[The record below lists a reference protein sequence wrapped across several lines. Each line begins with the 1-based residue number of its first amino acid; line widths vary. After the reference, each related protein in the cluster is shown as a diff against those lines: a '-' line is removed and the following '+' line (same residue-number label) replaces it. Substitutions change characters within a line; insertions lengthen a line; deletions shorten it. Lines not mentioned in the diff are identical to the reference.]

1 MDTGTTLVFVA
12 VVGARFLLPLAI
24 PYWPLPALVACLV
37 LDGVDQTIFQLAGH
51 DPPAYQGYD
60 KAMDVY
66 YLAIAYLAML
76 RNWSSIGAF
85 RVGWFLYFY
94 RLVGV
99 VTFELTQA
107 RALLLV
113 FPNTFEYFFI
123 AYETVRARWSPVAL
137 ALSWWVSVAALI
149 WVVVKLP
156 QEWWIHIAQL
166 DVTDE
171 LAEHRWAI
179 VLLFVIVVGAVALVR
194 YAVAPRLP
202 HADWAWRLRPEPL
215 PEEIDEAHEQ
225 AAWRA
230 EHDRVLSAATLEK
243 VVLVGLLSV
252 VLGRMLPDFTGS
264 SLELFVGVSVVIVVN
279 AAITLVAARRSWTV
293 TSLAATFA
301 VRLVLNVVLV
311 LVADELLPGGEG
323 RIDGYDTLFF
333 LTLIS
338 LVTTL
343 HDRWRPVHE
352 VRAAA

>member
-1 MDTGTTLVFVA
+1 MDAGTTVVFVA

-37 LDGVDQTIFQLAGH
+37 LDGVDQTIFQLFGH
-51 DPPAYQGYD
+51 DPPGYQGYD

-76 RNWSSIGAF
+76 RNWDSVAAF
-85 RVGWFLYFY
+85 RVGWYLYFY

-99 VTFELTQA
+99 VAFELTQT

-123 AYETVRARWSPVAL
+123 AYETVRARWSPAAL
-137 ALSWWVSVAALI
+137 ALGWWISVAALI
-149 WVVVKLP
+149 WVCVKLP
-156 QEWWIHIAQL
+156 QEWWIHVAQL

-171 LAEHRWAI
+171 LAEHRWVV
-179 VLLFVIVVGAVALVR
+179 VLLFVVGVGAVALLR
-194 YAVAPRLP
+194 YVVSPRLP
-202 HADWAWRLRPEPL
+202 RADRDWRMRPEPL

-230 EHDRVLSAATLEK
+230 AHDRVLSTGTLEK
-243 VVLVGLLSV
+243 IVLVGLLSV
-252 VLGRMLPDFTGS
+252 VFGRMLPDFTGS
-264 SLELFVGVSVVIVVN
+264 TLDLFVGVSVVIVVN
-279 AAITLVAARRSWTV
+279 AAVTLVAARRSWTV
-293 TSLAATFA
+293 ASLTGTFL
-301 VRLVLNVVLV
+301 VRLLLNVVLV
-311 LVADELLPGGEG
+311 VIADELLPGGEA
-323 RIDGYDTLFF
+323 RLDGYDTLFF

>member
-37 LDGVDQTIFQLAGH
+37 LDGIDQTVFQLFGY
-51 DPPAYQGYD
+51 DPPGYQGYD

-76 RNWSSIGAF
+76 RNWDSGAAF

-99 VTFELTQA
+99 VAFELTQA
-107 RALLLV
+107 RPLLLV

-123 AYETVRARWSPVAL
+123 AYETIRARWSPVAL
-137 ALSWWVSVAALI
+137 ALSWWIGAAGLI
-149 WVVVKLP
+149 WVFVKLP
-156 QEWWIHIAQL
+156 QEWWIHIAKL
-166 DVTDE
+166 DVTDF
-171 LAEHRWAI
+171 LGEHRWVI
-179 VLLFVIVVGAVALVR
+179 VLLFAVLVAGVALVR
-194 YAVAPRLP
+194 YVVAPRLP
-202 HADWAWRLRPEPL
+202 RADWDWRLRPEPL

-230 EHDRVLSAATLEK
+230 THDKVLSGATLEK
-243 VVLVGLLSV
+243 IVLVGLLAV
-252 VLGRMLPDFTGS
+252 VFGRMLPDFTGS
-264 SLELFVGVSVVIVVN
+264 SLDLFVGVAIVIVVN
-279 AAITLVAARRSWTV
+279 AAITLVAARRSWTIV
-293 TSLAATFA
+293 SLAATFG
-301 VRLVLNVVLV
+301 VRLLLNVVLV
-311 LVADELLPGGEG
+311 VVADELLPGGEV
-323 RIDGYDTLFF
+323 RIDGYDTMFF
-333 LTLIS
+333 LSLIS
-338 LVTTL
+338 LITTL